1 MEREVSDREQT
12 NNQMFESDKERRN
25 YKNEQEC

>member
-12 NNQMFESDKERRN
+12 NNQMFERDKKRRN